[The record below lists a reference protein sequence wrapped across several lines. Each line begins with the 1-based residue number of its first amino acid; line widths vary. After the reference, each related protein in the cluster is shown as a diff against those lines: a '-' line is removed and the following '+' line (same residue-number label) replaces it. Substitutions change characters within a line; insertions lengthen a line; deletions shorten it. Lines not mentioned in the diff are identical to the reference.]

1 MQRCLELASGAK
13 GLTYP
18 NPMVGSVIVADGK
31 IIGEGFHLC
40 AGSPH
45 AEVNAINSIKDK
57 TLLGQ
62 STLYVNLEPCSHFGR
77 TPPCADLIISSGIR
91 RVVIG
96 ATDTSSKVS
105 GKGIEKLRSA
115 GCETITGVLEKECRH
130 LNRRFFTST
139 EKNRPYVV
147 LKWAQSFDGFI
158 DKVRERTHTPA
169 PTWITGAT
177 EKNLVHK
184 WRAEEQA
191 ILVGAGTARADNPRL
206 DVREWTGNQPVR
218 IIISRSGQID
228 MGLSVFRQEGTWIM
242 FTPATGSIRSNNIVC
257 IDSSRP
263 AAVQILEHL
272 HRQGIQ
278 SVFVEGGAET
288 LNHFIA
294 AGLWDEA
301 RVFTGKVLFGAG
313 VKAPE
318 LPATAGLE
326 QTARFSVS
334 RLDMYVNNT
343 NRP

>member
-18 NPMVGSVIVADGK
+18 NPMVGSVIVVEGR
-31 IIGEGFHLC
+31 ITGEGFHLR

-45 AEVNAINSIKDK
+45 AEVNAINSVKDK

-77 TPPCADLIISSGIR
+77 TPPCAELIISSGIR

-96 ATDTSSKVS
+96 TTDTSGNVS

-115 GCETITGVLEKECRH
+115 GCETITGVMEKECRH

-139 EKNRPYVV
+139 EKCRPYTV
-147 LKWAQSFDGFI
+147 LKWAQSSDGFI
-158 DKVRERTHTPA
+158 DKARERTRPPA
-169 PTWITGAT
+169 PTWITGAV

-218 IIISRSGQID
+218 IVLSRSGQVD
-228 MGLSVFRQEGTWIM
+228 MGLSVFRQEGVWIM
-242 FTPATGSIRSNNIVC
+242 FTPATDSKHGGHIVGIDGSL
-257 IDSSRP
+257 P
-263 AAVQILEHL
+263 AAAQVLEYL

-288 LNHFIA
+288 INHFITT
-294 AGLWDEA
+294 GLWDEA
-301 RVFTGKVLFGAG
+301 RVFTGKTPFGAG

-318 LPATAGLE
+318 LPPSARLE
-326 QTARFSVS
+326 ETVRLSGS
-334 RLDMYVNNT
+334 RLDICVNST
-343 NRP
+343 NRQ